1 MPSTV
6 PSACWRSGSFT
17 GPEQRTELKKSSKAG
32 KPQKRY
38 QDMKTRFQRTPL
50 RRKARTLGVA
60 MLIASA
66 MTALAACSSGSGVQE
81 SKAKEKITIFLAAP
95 VNAPSFYPVL
105 MPKAMGFYEDL
116 GLDVT
121 ILNVD
126 GSPAGIQQLLAGRGD
141 ALFGAA
147 SAILAGFADGKP
159 IEAVYEPST
168 QELLTVLVPEES
180 PIKKLEDLKG
190 ALVGVRGPG
199 AGEIAQHAAVLNSV
213 GLTLGEDVKYVPV
226 GSDVKVINQQL
237 ASGTISAY
245 LGVSVA
251 AAESKIYL
259 PAGTLREIPLPT
271 SNGAAKP
278 NSPIIFSKKMVK
290 EKPQAVEAFLKAVVK
305 GTIYANANP
314 EGAAEALAKMAPE
327 LAKDRAK
334 FNQYVTNVLPVAAP
348 PAGRSISSWD
358 FGSMS
363 EEGWQALMDESVS
376 QSKFSGFAQPF
387 SLEGY
392 VNTSFIDKANDF
404 DKEAFA
410 REAKS
415 LKAR

>member
-1 MPSTV
+1 MT
-6 PSACWRSGSFT
+6 
-17 GPEQRTELKKSSKAG
+17 
-32 KPQKRY
+32 
-38 QDMKTRFQRTPL
+38 TRFQRTPL

-60 MLIASA
+60 ALIA
-66 MTALAACSSGSGVQE
+66 TLIIGLAACGSGPEKQE
-81 SKAKEKITIFLAAP
+81 TKAKEKITIFLAAP
-95 VNAPSFYPVL
+95 VNSPAFYPVL
-105 MPKAMGFYEDL
+105 VPKAMGFYEDL

-126 GSPAGIQQLLAGRGD
+126 GSPAGIQQILAGRGD

-159 IEAVYEPST
+159 IQAVYEPST
-168 QELLTVLVPEES
+168 QELLTVLVPDAS
-180 PIKKLEDLKG
+180 PIRKLEDLKG

-199 AGEIAQHAAVLNSV
+199 AGEIAQHAALLSSV
-213 GLTLGEDVKYVPV
+213 GLTLGEDVKFVPV

-251 AAESKIYL
+251 AAESKTYL
-259 PAGTLREIPLPT
+259 PAGTLREVPIP
-271 SNGAAKP
+271 GAAAGAKP
-278 NSPIIFSKKMVK
+278 NSPIIFSEKMVK
-290 EKPQAVEAFLKAVVK
+290 EKPQAVEAFLKAVVQ
-305 GTIYANANP
+305 GTIYTNANP
-314 EGAAEALAKMAPE
+314 EGAADALAKMAPD

-334 FNQYVTNVLPVAAP
+334 FDKYVTNVLPIAAP
-348 PAGRSISSWD
+348 PAGESISSWN

-363 EEGWQALMDESVS
+363 MGGWKGLMDESVS
-376 QSKFSGFAQPF
+376 QSKFSGFTRSF
-387 SLEGY
+387 SLEGF

-410 REAKS
+410 NEAKT
-415 LKAR
+415 LKSR